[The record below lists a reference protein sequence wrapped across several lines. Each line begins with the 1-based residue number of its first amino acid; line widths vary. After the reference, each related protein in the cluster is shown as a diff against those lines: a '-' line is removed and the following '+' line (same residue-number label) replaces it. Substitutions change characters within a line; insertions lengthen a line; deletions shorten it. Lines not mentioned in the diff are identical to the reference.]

1 MSKGKRLRFVSGAI
15 CPKCKK
21 IDKIALTEDD
31 KKIFC
36 VNCDF
41 EESKCEINRIDLPFF
56 FK

>member
-21 IDKIALTEDD
+21 IDKIALAKDD

-36 VNCDF
+36 VSCDF
-41 EESKCEINRIDLPFF
+41 EEYKSEIKPKDQPVLFD
-56 FK
+56 

>member
-41 EESKCEINRIDLPFF
+41 EESKPEIKPKD
-56 FK
+56 

>member
-36 VNCDF
+36 VSCDI
-41 EESKCEINRIDLPFF
+41 EEFKSQINHKD
-56 FK
+56 